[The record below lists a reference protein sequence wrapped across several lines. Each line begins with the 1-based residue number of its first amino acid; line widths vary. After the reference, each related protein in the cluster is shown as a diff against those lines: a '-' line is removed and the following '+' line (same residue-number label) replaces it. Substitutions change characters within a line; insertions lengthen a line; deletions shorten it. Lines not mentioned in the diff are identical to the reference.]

1 MVARLGENSP
11 SFLGGIE
18 LRVKS
23 NVDRINKALA
33 KELDLYLESR
43 FHDPL
48 VYAVE
53 GGKRIR
59 PLILL
64 LAAESLGCA
73 DDKLLDAGVAVELLH
88 SESMI
93 HDDIIDEDV
102 SRRGKMTFHV
112 RYGYSASLLT
122 ADFVFAMI
130 LAIAARYK
138 DRRVAETISNAALKM
153 AEGEYS
159 ELTIDPKIYRLT
171 WDEYIRII
179 SEKTATLFEDSAQ
192 LGALIAGGS
201 EKEVEALTNYG
212 KFLGIAYQLR
222 DDLLDWGSND
232 KITRGLLK
240 TEDEAEVR
248 SKLTRLAEMYIE
260 RAKKQ
265 LSVLSESEA
274 KTLLIQL
281 TAFTVQRK
289 Y

>member
-1 MVARLGENSP
+1 LGEKSP
-11 SFLGGIE
+11 TFLGGIE
-18 LRVKS
+18 LRVKN
-23 NVDRINKALA
+23 NVERINKAVT

-43 FHDPL
+43 FRDPL

-64 LAAESLGCA
+64 LAAESLGCT
-73 DDKLLDAGVAVELLH
+73 DDKLLDAAVAVELLH
-88 SESMI
+88 SESII

-138 DRRVAETISNAALKM
+138 DRRVAETISSAARMM

-159 ELTIDPKIYRLT
+159 ELTIDPKIYKLT
-171 WDEYIRII
+171 WDEYIRIL
-179 SEKTATLFEDSAQ
+179 SEKTATLFEASAN

-201 EKEVEALTNYG
+201 EKEIEALTGYG

-222 DDLLDWGSND
+222 DDMLDWGSGD
-232 KITRGLLK
+232 KFLLGLFK
-240 TEDEAEVR
+240 NEHETEVR
-248 SKLTRLAEMYIE
+248 SKLTKLAEMYAE

-265 LSVLSESEA
+265 LSVLSESDA
-274 KTLLIQL
+274 KNLLLEL
-281 TAFTVQRK
+281 TDFTVLRK

>member
-1 MVARLGENSP
+1 MITRLGEKSP
-11 SFLGGIE
+11 TFFGGIE
-18 LRVKS
+18 LRVKN
-23 NVDRINKALA
+23 NVERINKAVS

-48 VYAVE
+48 VFAVE

-64 LAAESLGCA
+64 LAAESLGCN
-73 DDKLLDAGVAVELLH
+73 DDKLLDAAVAVELLH
-88 SESMI
+88 SESII
-93 HDDIIDEDV
+93 HDDIIDEDT

-130 LAIAARYK
+130 LTIAARYK
-138 DRRVAETISNAALKM
+138 DRRVAEAISSAALGM

-159 ELTIDPKIYRLT
+159 ELTIDPKVYRLT
-171 WDEYIRII
+171 WDEYIRIV
-179 SEKTATLFEDSAQ
+179 SEKTAKLFEASAK

-212 KFLGIAYQLR
+212 RFLGIAYQLR
-222 DDLLDWGSND
+222 DDLLDWGSDD
-232 KITRGLLK
+232 KITIGLLRN
-240 TEDEAEVR
+240 EDEAGVR
-248 SKLTRLAEMYIE
+248 SRATKLSEMYVE

-265 LSVLSESEA
+265 LSVLSESDA
-274 KTLLIQL
+274 KTLLMQL
-281 TAFTVQRK
+281 TDFTVQRK

>member
-1 MVARLGENSP
+1 MGEKSPTFLGET
-11 SFLGGIE
+11 E
-18 LRVKS
+18 LRVK
-23 NVDRINKALA
+23 NYVDRINKALA
-33 KELDLYLESR
+33 RELDLYLESR

-59 PLILL
+59 PLVLVL
-64 LAAESLGCA
+64 TAESLGCV
-73 DDKLLDAGVAVELLH
+73 DDKLLDAAVAVELLH
-88 SESMI
+88 SESII

-102 SRRGKMTFHV
+102 SRRGRMTFHV
-112 RYGYSASLLT
+112 RYGYGASLLT

-138 DRRVAETISNAALKM
+138 DRRVAETISNAALNM

-159 ELTIDPKIYRLT
+159 ELAIDPKLYRLT
-171 WDEYIRII
+171 WDELIRII
-179 SEKTATLFEDSAQ
+179 SDKTAKLFEASAR

-201 EKEVEALTNYG
+201 EKEVDALANYG

-222 DDLLDWGSND
+222 DDLLDWGSGD
-232 KITRGLLK
+232 KITTGLLK
-240 TEDEAEVR
+240 NEEEAEVR
-248 SKLTRLAEMYIE
+248 SKLTRLAEMYVE

-265 LSVLSESEA
+265 LFILSQSEA
-274 KTLLIQL
+274 KTLLLEL
-281 TAFTVQRK
+281 TDFTVQRK